1 MSFVDGY
8 NVSSQETGPRELAF
22 SSDGTKFFITG
33 YQGSDV
39 GEYSMSTAWDVSTAS
54 YTDAFSVSSQTGAG
68 AHGLAFNTNG
78 TKMFVMS
85 YGSDQVHEY
94 ALSTGWDVSTA
105 SYTDGFDVSSQD
117 TEPRGLAFSTDG
129 TKMFISGNTGNDIN
143 EYTLSTGFDVSTAS
157 YVDSLDVSSYDTDV
171 RGMAF
176 NDDGTTLFF
185 HGQQNDKVHSW
196 KLSTGYDISTAT
208 YDNFVNL
215 PSFDT
220 GAEAI
225 VFNND
230 GTKLFVSGNNDN
242 TIDEYTVS
250 TGFELINTAP
260 TLSSSSPSDG
270 ATGVAVDANIVLTFS
285 EAVDVE
291 SGNITLKKSSDDS
304 TVETFDVTGSLVTG
318 TGTTEITINPSTT
331 LTGSTNYYIT
341 IAATAFDDD
350 SSNSYAGITDSTTLN
365 FTTADV
371 GDPTLSSSSP
381 ADGATGVAVD
391 ANIVLTFSE
400 AVDVESGNIVIKK
413 SSDDSTVETFD
424 VTGSLVTGTGTTEI
438 TINPSTTLTG
448 STNYYIT
455 IAATAFDDDSSNSYA
470 GITDSTT
477 LNFTTV
483 ATNLPSPLDKKDVIG
498 SIEAWSDISTEWLKF
513 NIDNAFDRINWLNRQ
528 RGSNQTSHQG
538 IKLSFFDTLIDKIM
552 NNLPGTALRD
562 IDAVDTAASLIGSS
576 NATLDEV
583 SDNAES
589 KANNIAI
596 NEATRLREALIGSL
610 NPSFGPVI
618 GDWSVWTKG
627 RIVIGKTDAST
638 TASKQ
643 EIDVQSISLGFDK
656 PVGDDELM
664 GFVLSIGQNNNDIG
678 TASTNVKSDNYSL
691 SNYNVIKLNNNTK
704 IENVFGVGHLE
715 FDTLRTDGS
724 DILTGKRKAKQLFLS
739 TTFKPEDT
747 RYVGNWKVSP
757 YSKVLLANTRLN
769 SFSESGGA
777 TALTFNKQYV
787 KDAGLSVGMDINST
801 VTVNNATINPYA
813 KLEYTRSSSKTSA
826 SMHYN
831 NEDAS
836 SYTYTANL
844 NKQIKNWKLKLGADL
859 ITESGWNSSVSYT
872 REQPFGSGQASKY
885 SNSFSFNADIQF

>member
-1 MSFVDGY
+1 MKKLLTLLLLFTSCSAFAGVSFVDSY

-22 SSDGTKFFITG
+22 SSDGTKFFVVG
-33 YQGSDV
+33 YQGGDV

-54 YTDAFSVSSQTGAG
+54 YTDAFSVSSQEGYP
-68 AHGLAFNTNG
+68 HGLAFNTDG
-78 TKMFVMS
+78 TKMFVS
-85 YGSDQVHEY
+85 GYAGDDVNEY
-94 ALSTGWDVSTA
+94 SLSTGWDVSTA
-105 SYTDGFDVSSQD
+105 SFVDSFDVSSQD
-117 TEPRGLAFSTDG
+117 IQPRGLAFSTDG
-129 TKMFISGNTGNDIN
+129 TKMFISGAVGNTIE
-143 EYTLSTGFDVSTAS
+143 EYTLSTGFDVSTS
-157 YVDSLDVSSYDTDV
+157 SHTDTMDVSGYDIHA
-171 RGMAF
+171 RGVTF
-176 NDDGTTLFF
+176 NDDGTRMFY
-185 HGQQNDKVHSW
+185 HGQQNDEIYDFS
-196 KLSTGYDISTAT
+196 LSTAWDLSTNTYNDSIS
-208 YDNFVNL
+208 L

-230 GTKLFVSGNNDN
+230 GTKLFVSGNDDN

-250 TGFELINTAP
+250 TGFELINTA
-260 TLSSSSPSDG
+260 
-270 ATGVAVDANIVLTFS
+270 
-285 EAVDVE
+285 
-291 SGNITLKKSSDDS
+291 
-304 TVETFDVTGSLVTG
+304 
-318 TGTTEITINPSTT
+318 
-331 LTGSTNYYIT
+331 
-341 IAATAFDDD
+341 
-350 SSNSYAGITDSTTLN
+350 
-365 FTTADV
+365 
-371 GDPTLSSSSP
+371 PTLSSSSP

-413 SSDDSTVETFD
+413 SSDDSTVETID

-438 TINPSTTLTG
+438 TINPSTTLDGETG
-448 STNYYIT
+448 YYIT
-455 IAATAFDDDSSNSYA
+455 IAATAFDDVDSASYA

-498 SIEAWSDISTEWLKF
+498 SIEAWSNISSEWIKF
-513 NIDNAFDRINWLNRQ
+513 SIDNAFDRIDWLNRQ

-538 IKLSFFDTLIDKIM
+538 IKLSFVDTLIDKIM
-552 NNLPGTALRD
+552 NNSPGAVLSD
-562 IDAVDTAASLIGSS
+562 IDVVDTTASLIGSS

-589 KANNIAI
+589 KANDIAI
-596 NEATRLREALIGSL
+596 NEAVRLREGLVGSL
-610 NPSFGPVI
+610 NPSFGPVT
-618 GDWSVWTKG
+618 DNWSVWTKG

-638 TASKQ
+638 TASKK
-643 EIDVQSISLGFDK
+643 EIEVQAISLGIDR
-656 PVGDDELM
+656 PVGDGDELM
-664 GFVLSIGQNNNDIG
+664 GFVLSIGQDDTDIG

-691 SNYNVIKLNNNTK
+691 SNYNVIKLSNNTK

-724 DILTGKRKAKQLFLS
+724 DTLLGKRKAKQLFLS

-777 TALTFNKQYV
+777 TALTFNKQEIR
-787 KDAGLSVGMDINST
+787 DAGLSVGMDINST

-813 KLEYTRSSSKTSA
+813 KLEYARSSSKTSA

>member
-1 MSFVDGY
+1 MKKLLTLLLLFTSCSAFAGVSFVDSY

-22 SSDGTKFFITG
+22 SSDGTKFFVVG
-33 YQGSDV
+33 YQGGDV

-54 YTDAFSVSSQTGAG
+54 YTDAFSDNSQEGYP
-68 AHGLAFNTNG
+68 HGLAFNTDG
-78 TKMFVMS
+78 TKMFVS
-85 YGSDQVHEY
+85 GYAGDDVNEY
-94 ALSTGWDVSTA
+94 TLSTGWDVSTA
-105 SYTDGFDVSSQD
+105 SFVDSFDVSKQD
-117 TEPRGLAFSTDG
+117 IQPRGLAFSTDG
-129 TKMFISGNTGNDIN
+129 TKMFISGAVGNTIE
-143 EYTLSTGFDVSTAS
+143 EYTLSTGFDVSTS
-157 YVDSLDVSSYDTDV
+157 SHTDTMDVSGYDIHA
-171 RGMAF
+171 RGVTF
-176 NDDGTTLFF
+176 NDDGTRMFY
-185 HGQQNDKVHSW
+185 HGQQNDEIYDFS
-196 KLSTGYDISTAT
+196 LSTAWDLSTNTYNDSIS
-208 YDNFVNL
+208 L

-230 GTKLFVSGNNDN
+230 GTKLFVSGNDDN

-250 TGFELINTAP
+250 TGFELINTA
-260 TLSSSSPSDG
+260 
-270 ATGVAVDANIVLTFS
+270 
-285 EAVDVE
+285 
-291 SGNITLKKSSDDS
+291 
-304 TVETFDVTGSLVTG
+304 
-318 TGTTEITINPSTT
+318 
-331 LTGSTNYYIT
+331 
-341 IAATAFDDD
+341 
-350 SSNSYAGITDSTTLN
+350 
-365 FTTADV
+365 
-371 GDPTLSSSSP
+371 PTLSSSSP

-413 SSDDSTVETFD
+413 SSDDSTVETID

-438 TINPSTTLTG
+438 TINPSTTLDGETG
-448 STNYYIT
+448 YYIT
-455 IAATAFDDDSSNSYA
+455 IAATAFDDVDSASYA

-498 SIEAWSDISTEWLKF
+498 SIEAWNDISSEWIKF
-513 NIDNAFDRINWLNRQ
+513 SIDNAFDRIDWLNRQ

-538 IKLSFFDTLIDKIM
+538 IKFNFVNTLIDKVM
-552 NNLPGTALRD
+552 NNSPGAALSD
-562 IDAVDTAASLIGSS
+562 IDVVDTTASLIGSS

-589 KANNIAI
+589 KANDIAI
-596 NEATRLREALIGSL
+596 NEAVRLREGLVGSL
-610 NPSFGPVI
+610 NPSFGPVT
-618 GDWSVWTKG
+618 DNWSVWTKG

-638 TASKQ
+638 TASKK
-643 EIDVQSISLGFDK
+643 EIEVQAISLGIDR
-656 PVGDDELM
+656 PVGDGDELM
-664 GFVLSIGQNNNDIG
+664 GFVLSIGQDDTDIG

-691 SNYNVIKLNNNTK
+691 SNYNVIKLSNNTK

-724 DILTGKRKAKQLFLS
+724 DTLLGKRKAKQLFLS

-747 RYVGNWKVSP
+747 RYVGNWKVSH

-777 TALTFNKQYV
+777 TALTFNKQEIR
-787 KDAGLSVGMDINST
+787 DAGLSVGMDINST

-813 KLEYTRSSSKTSA
+813 KLEYTRLSSKTSA

-831 NEDAS
+831 SEDAS

>member
-1 MSFVDGY
+1 MKKLLTLLLLFTSCSAFAGVSFVDSY
-8 NVSSQETGPRELAF
+8 NVSKQETGPRELAF
-22 SSDGTKFFITG
+22 SSDGTKFFVTG
-33 YQGSDV
+33 YQGVDV

-54 YTDAFSVSSQTGAG
+54 YTDAFSVSSQEGYP
-68 AHGLAFNTNG
+68 HGLAFNTDG
-78 TKMFVMS
+78 TKMFVS
-85 YGSDQVHEY
+85 GYAGDDVNEY
-94 ALSTGWDVSTA
+94 TLSTGWDVSTA
-105 SYTDGFDVSSQD
+105 SFVDSFDVSSQD
-117 TEPRGLAFSTDG
+117 TAPRGLAFSSDG
-129 TKMFISGNTGNDIN
+129 TKMFISGNAGNTIE
-143 EYTLSTGFDVSTAS
+143 EYTLSTGFDVSTS
-157 YVDSLDVSSYDTDV
+157 SHTDTMDVSGYDTDT
-171 RGMAF
+171 RGVTF
-176 NDDGTTLFF
+176 NDDGTRMFY
-185 HGQQNDKVHSW
+185 HGQQNDEIYDFS
-196 KLSTGYDISTAT
+196 LSTAWDISTNT
-208 YDNFVNL
+208 YNDSISL

-230 GTKLFVSGNNDN
+230 GTKLFVSGNDDN

-250 TGFELINTAP
+250 TVFELINTAP
-260 TLSSSSPSDG
+260 TLSSS
-270 ATGVAVDANIVLTFS
+270 T
-285 EAVDVE
+285 
-291 SGNITLKKSSDDS
+291 
-304 TVETFDVTGSLVTG
+304 
-318 TGTTEITINPSTT
+318 
-331 LTGSTNYYIT
+331 
-341 IAATAFDDD
+341 
-350 SSNSYAGITDSTTLN
+350 
-365 FTTADV
+365 
-371 GDPTLSSSSP
+371 P

-413 SSDDSTVETFD
+413 SSDDSTVETID

-438 TINPSTTLTG
+438 TINPSTTLDGETG
-448 STNYYIT
+448 YYIT
-455 IAATAFDDDSSNSYA
+455 IAATAFDDVDSASYA

-498 SIEAWSDISTEWLKF
+498 SIEAWSNISSEWLKF
-513 NIDNAFDRINWLNRQ
+513 SIDNAFNRIDWLNRQ

-538 IKLSFFDTLIDKIM
+538 IKLSFVDTLIDKIM
-552 NNLPGTALRD
+552 NNPPGAALSD
-562 IDAVDTAASLIGSS
+562 IDVVDTTASLIGSS

-589 KANNIAI
+589 KANDIAI
-596 NEATRLREALIGSL
+596 NEAVRLRENLVGSL

-643 EIDVQSISLGFDK
+643 EIEVQAISLGIDR
-656 PVGDDELM
+656 PVGDGDELM
-664 GFVLSIGQNNNDIG
+664 GFVLSIGQDDTDIG

-724 DILTGKRKAKQLFLS
+724 DTLLGKRKAKQLFLS

-777 TALTFNKQYV
+777 TALTFNKQEIR
-787 KDAGLSVGMDINST
+787 DAGLSVGMDINST

-813 KLEYTRSSSKTSA
+813 KLEYTRLSSKTSA

-831 NEDAS
+831 SEDAS

-885 SNSFSFNADIQF
+885 SNSFSFNAGTRF